1 MKRPERDFSKW
12 MVLGLLITG
21 ALMVPAVLQAGDQQP
36 RVLTVATWGGAY
48 EDSQR
53 RAYFEPFT
61 EKTGITIET
70 VHYNG
75 GVKSLRKHLASGKVE
90 WDIIDMIQSDA
101 SAACDEGLL
110 APIDPHILVPAPD
123 GTPPQDDFMEGA
135 IDRCFITQIVF
146 STVIAFDD
154 RAFPGVKP
162 DSVEDFFDLEAFP
175 GKRALRKSPVGLLEW
190 ALLSLSVP
198 REQLYDL
205 LSTRRGL
212 ELASRRLD
220 ELREAIIWWTRGDEP
235 VEMLVSGQA
244 AMATGY
250 NGRFFHARAMEGA
263 PVSVIWDG
271 QLIGFNSWAIPR
283 GTEQAGLAAD
293 FIAFATRAENM
304 AAQASLIS
312 YGPARKSAQQRVGL
326 HTDLGIPMRSYM
338 PTAPSHM
345 GNAVVRDHHWYSQTE
360 NLREQWFRQWLQPQS
375 KPAKE
380 PGR

>member
-1 MKRPERDFSKW
+1 MKRPSLRVFPLI
-12 MVLGLLITG
+12 VIGLL
-21 ALMVPAVLQAGDQQP
+21 AFFAVSSAQGESEAP
-36 RVLTVATWGGAY
+36 EVLTVVTWGGSY

-61 EKTGITIET
+61 NATGIEIET
-70 VHYNG
+70 VHYDG
-75 GVKSLRKHLASGKVE
+75 GVKVLREHLASGDVQ
-90 WDIIDMIQSDA
+90 WDVIDMIQSDA
-101 SAACDEGLL
+101 SAACEEGLL
-110 APIDPHILVPAPD
+110 ALIDPAILAPAPD
-123 GTPPQDDFMEGA
+123 GTPAQEDFMAEA
-135 IDRCFITQIVF
+135 IHRCFITQIVF

-175 GKRALRKSPVGLLEW
+175 GKRALRKSPVGLFEW

-220 ELREAIIWWTRGDEP
+220 DIRDAIIWWTRGDES
-235 VEMLVSGQA
+235 VELLTSGQA
-244 AMATGY
+244 VMATGY

-263 PVSVIWDG
+263 PISVIWDG

-283 GTEQAGLAAD
+283 GSGQADLAAD
-293 FIAFATRAENM
+293 FIAFATRSENM
-304 AAQASLIS
+304 AAQANLIS

-326 HTDLGIPMRSYM
+326 HTDAGVPMRPYM

-345 GNAVVRDHHWYSQTE
+345 ANAVIRDHQWYSQTVE
-360 NLREQWFRQWLQPQS
+360 LREQWFREWL
-375 KPAKE
+375 AH
-380 PGR
+380 

>member
-1 MKRPERDFSKW
+1 MKRRSLMAW
-12 MVLGLLITG
+12 RLMVLSFL
-21 ALMVPAVLQAGDQQP
+21 AVPTVLQAQSEEQDP
-36 RVLTVATWGGAY
+36 AVLTVATWGGAY

-61 EKTGITIET
+61 EATGIEIET
-70 VHYNG
+70 VHYDG
-75 GVKSLRKHLASGKVE
+75 GIEVLREQLESGDSE
-90 WDIIDMIQSDA
+90 WDVIDMIQSDA
-101 SAACDEGLL
+101 SAACMEGLL
-110 APIDPHILVPAPD
+110 EPIDPDILTPAPD
-123 GTPPQDDFMEGA
+123 GTPAQEDFMEGA
-135 IDRCFITQIVF
+135 IHRCFITQIVF

-162 DSVEDFFDLEAFP
+162 DSVEDFFNLEAFP

-212 ELASRRLD
+212 DLASQRLD
-220 ELREAIIWWTRGDEP
+220 DIRDAIIWWTSGDEP
-235 VEMLVSGQA
+235 VELLTSGEA

-263 PVSVIWDG
+263 PISVIWDG
-271 QLIGFNSWAIPR
+271 QLIGFNSWSILR
-283 GTEQAGLAAD
+283 GTDQADLSED

-304 AAQASLIS
+304 AAQANLIS
-312 YGPARKSAQQRVGL
+312 YGPARKSAQRRVGL
-326 HTDLGIPMRSYM
+326 HTDAGVPMRPYM

-345 GNAVVRDHHWYSQTE
+345 GTAVVRDHHWYSQTVD
-360 NLREQWFRQWLQPQS
+360 LREQWFREWLD
-375 KPAKE
+375 
-380 PGR
+380 R